1 MQPFHWNKSPQ
12 EDQTLIK
19 LTACNKLVQQKF
31 SWTISWT
38 IFQLEKE
45 PWFVY
50 FWRNF
55 PIKIKTSWFPQSL
68 LIISYC
74 AFEICP
80 TRHAI
85 SVQSVEPESLLFILT
100 DFAAIE
106 YLWAAKLILTT
117 YILLLAP
124 QSGALRISTYRDFL
138 PSQSQSKSIHL

>member
-1 MQPFHWNKSPQ
+1 MGKNSSRSDAASFHLHPSGNCQCLSTFSSNSHDLHIFAGKFMSKWCIWEIVFSIANLSLDCKMQPFHWNKSPQ

-68 LIISYC
+68 LIISHC
-74 AFEICP
+74 AF
-80 TRHAI
+80 
-85 SVQSVEPESLLFILT
+85 
-100 DFAAIE
+100 
-106 YLWAAKLILTT
+106 
-117 YILLLAP
+117 
-124 QSGALRISTYRDFL
+124 
-138 PSQSQSKSIHL
+138 